1 MQTTEQQA
9 LMVAMIGDTPLGA
22 LATNVVGIAT
32 QYANVD
38 APFARLLLGGLSLER
53 LYIERDLLKVKLAWA
68 EGQITNATFRSS
80 SNESDIAKAIRTRA
94 TALELQIADLEGKI
108 RATTTIAVGLMTTNS
123 PVRPPQ
129 PAPFPD
135 ADSAAYSGSPYIRPY
150 KPQTS

>member
-9 LMVAMIGDTPLGA
+9 LMVAMIGDTPLTA
-22 LATNVVGIAT
+22 LATNVVVIAT

-94 TALELQIADLEGKI
+94 TALELQ
-108 RATTTIAVGLMTTNS
+108 
-123 PVRPPQ
+123 
-129 PAPFPD
+129 
-135 ADSAAYSGSPYIRPY
+135 
-150 KPQTS
+150 